1 MKQSVVALVGIS
13 GVGKST
19 LLNAASDRVQFQH
32 LQASALIK
40 EAREAITRGSIA
52 ADDLRQAD
60 INDNQTLLIHG
71 FDKARSADM
80 PLIVLDGHTVIDTPS
95 GLVRIEPQVF
105 AALGV
110 TQFILLTDDAHA
122 ISSRR
127 NNDQYR
133 KRPKRSPQELDDH
146 QTQAL
151 LNAFTAA
158 RELNVPLTVFTNTQ
172 LDGICAA
179 LKFISSPK

>member
-1 MKQSVVALVGIS
+1 MKQAIVAFVGIS

-19 LLNAASDRVQFQH
+19 LLKAASNRLSFQH
-32 LQASALIK
+32 LQASSLIK
-40 EAREAITRGSIA
+40 DAREAITTSPIA
-52 ADDLRQAD
+52 ADDLRRAS
-60 INDNQTLLIHG
+60 INDNQALLIDG
-71 FDKARSADM
+71 FNNARSPEE

-95 GLVRIEPQVF
+95 GLVRIEPRVF

-110 TQFILLTDDAHA
+110 TQFILLVDDAQA

-127 NNDQYR
+127 DSDQSR
-133 KRPKRSPQELDDH
+133 NRPKRSPQELEEH

-151 LNAFTAA
+151 LNAFAAA

-172 LDGICAA
+172 IDAICAA
-179 LKFISSPK
+179 LTFRDSPT